1 MSNLSH
7 RHIIILLIILKV
19 GALILGVAA
28 YLYWRPD
35 MEDLNRWREWVV
47 HFLNSIPAPVY
58 FLAFVIL
65 PAFGAPLTLFYLTA
79 LPVFGTAHPLLG
91 LSLAWLALTLNMIG
105 THYLARGVF
114 HPAIEWMIRHRNL
127 KIPKLSPRNEWKIV
141 LATRVSPLPF
151 AIQNYLL
158 ALGHSR
164 WRFYLGL
171 SLPIQAC
178 IGTAVMLVG
187 ESILKGGLGYALLA
201 IFVFLII
208 NLALQGL
215 RKKLTTEPIEPVQ

>member
-1 MSNLSH
+1 MPNMNH
-7 RHIIILLIILKV
+7 RHILILLVTLKV
-19 GALILGVAA
+19 FVLLIGLAA

-35 MEDLNRWREWVV
+35 VQDLDRAREWLV
-47 HFLNSIPAPVY
+47 HFLNTIPAPLY
-58 FLAFVIL
+58 FTAFVIL

-79 LPVFGTAHPLLG
+79 LPILGNGNPFAGLL
-91 LSLAWLALTLNMIG
+91 LAWLALALNMIL
-105 THYLARGVF
+105 TNYLTRGVF
-114 HPAIEWMIRHRNL
+114 HPAIEWLIRHRNL
-127 KIPKLSPRNEWKIV
+127 KIPKLSSHNEWKVV

-171 SLPIQAC
+171 SLPIQAS

-187 ESILKGGLGYALLA
+187 ESILRGGLSYALLA
-201 IFVFLII
+201 IFIFLLI

-215 RKKLTTEPIEPVQ
+215 RKKLTREQIEPVP